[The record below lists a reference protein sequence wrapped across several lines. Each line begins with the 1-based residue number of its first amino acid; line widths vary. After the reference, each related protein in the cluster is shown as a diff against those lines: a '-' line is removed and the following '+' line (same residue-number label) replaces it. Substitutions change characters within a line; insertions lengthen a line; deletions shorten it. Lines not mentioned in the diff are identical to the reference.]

1 MCLGVESYMEIVD
14 LLESNKLTSS
24 RALLRT
30 DLLNVNNFVLQID
43 YMRTWTERPHQTDTS
58 SVCGLPA
65 PSK

>member
-43 YMRTWTERPHQTDTS
+43 YMRT
-58 SVCGLPA
+58 
-65 PSK
+65 